1 MSIIEFKSSPQ
12 ALDCKRR
19 RFDTERVIRANPSK
33 DGDAKPPV

>member
-1 MSIIEFKSSPQ
+1 MLVIEFKSSPQ

-19 RFDTERVIRANPSK
+19 RFDTGYVIRANPLK